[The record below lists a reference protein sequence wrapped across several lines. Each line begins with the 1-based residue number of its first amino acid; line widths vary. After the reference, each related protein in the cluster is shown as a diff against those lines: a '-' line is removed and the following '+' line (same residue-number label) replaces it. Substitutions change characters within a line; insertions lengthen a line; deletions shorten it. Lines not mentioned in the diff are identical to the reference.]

1 MNDATSPPV
10 NRLPPLGADRPVWRD
25 GLSVAPG
32 LAQDGAL
39 AMDTSDDEE
48 GARESSVAAAGSAF
62 LGLGAKKRQSSRALR
77 APQASVDFA
86 ANAAAAAAV
95 GKKRQSSG
103 ALRAPAPQGAQAS
116 AEAVGEVPHRVD
128 FQPITFHHADVGDS
142 KLPDADDASVGR
154 LRATAAPT
162 LRRKVGELI
171 ESQRHARVVNVGYN
185 VSLAAA
191 HKQGSFTTKS
201 SLTRAGSSAGSTS
214 TPCSRRLQGEHHAA

>member
-116 AEAVGEVPHRVD
+116 CWKP
-128 FQPITFHHADVGDS
+128 
-142 KLPDADDASVGR
+142 
-154 LRATAAPT
+154 
-162 LRRKVGELI
+162 
-171 ESQRHARVVNVGYN
+171 RHATPRVARG
-185 VSLAAA
+185 
-191 HKQGSFTTKS
+191 
-201 SLTRAGSSAGSTS
+201 RAQAGLLHDEEFIDEGGLE
-214 TPCSRRLQGEHHAA
+214 RRFDEHAL